1 MLPWKRARQ
10 IKLVF
15 RLVATFTKV
24 QNRGKKLYKGRIAI
38 PIRCE
43 IVTLKLFNVKLSNS
57 GIFSYVDGG
66 MLCRRNYKA
75 TLYPRPLVFLVV
87 SRIRGVFE
95 KQFPATDTI
104 NAIVSRF
111 RRNFPFFRLYFLQR
125 VAWKNSL
132 ELDNINNFKI
142 RISVEW
148 KMRNNAIVSTSILSF
163 PLPFGVSRCIR
174 VYGRVLWGNKKDTAN
189 TFISVLS
196 L

>member
-57 GIFSYVDGG
+57 GIVSYVDGG

-87 SRIRGVFE
+87 SRIRGV
-95 KQFPATDTI
+95 
-104 NAIVSRF
+104 SR
-111 RRNFPFFRLYFLQR
+111 N
-125 VAWKNSL
+125 
-132 ELDNINNFKI
+132 
-142 RISVEW
+142 
-148 KMRNNAIVSTSILSF
+148 SF
-163 PLPFGVSRCIR
+163 PLQIRSMLSYLDSDVIFLSFDYIFYKESLEKIHSSSIISIILKYVSP
-174 VYGRVLWGNKKDTAN
+174 
-189 TFISVLS
+189 
-196 L
+196 

>member
-87 SRIRGVFE
+87 SRIRGVSRNS
-95 KQFPATDTI
+95 FPLQIRSD
-104 NAIVSRF
+104 AIVSRF
-111 RRNFPFFRLYFLQR
+111 RRNFLFFRLYFLQR
-125 VAWKNSL
+125 AP
-132 ELDNINNFKI
+132 EKI
-142 RISVEW
+142 HSSSIISIIL
-148 KMRNNAIVSTSILSF
+148 KYVS
-163 PLPFGVSRCIR
+163 P
-174 VYGRVLWGNKKDTAN
+174 
-189 TFISVLS
+189 
-196 L
+196 